1 LENKCIAIIDCDS
14 IAFSAGTGIKLLDSN
29 NQPIKVDNKFTYR
42 DKTDEEIKEYVD
54 FLMNKLLL
62 ETKATGYIAY
72 IKGKGNFRY
81 SINPDYKAN
90 RPKESPKWWAYTKKC
105 FIDNWGAIEVN
116 GIEVDDAVNIT
127 RLNIPNSFISAID
140 KDLLLLEGLHYNW
153 RKSEWV
159 NTNYDEALYAFWSD
173 FFIGQIGDNIKGIP
187 KIGEV
192 NAKKILITEN
202 TFDQNLHT
210 VVLRKYIDY
219 YGEYKGISEF
229 YKNYYSLKILENY
242 DGFEIPEIR
251 EFIKSSED
259 VF

>member
-29 NQPIKVDNKFTYR
+29 NQPLREANKFIYR
-42 DKTDEEIKEYVD
+42 DKTEEEIKESVD

-105 FIDNWGAIEVN
+105 FIDNWGAYEIN
-116 GIEVDDAVNIT
+116 AMEVDDAINIT
-127 RLNIPNSFISAID
+127 HLNLDDSFICAID
-140 KDLLLLEGLHYNW
+140 KDLLMLEGNHYNW
-153 RKSEWV
+153 RKGEWFKV
-159 NTNYDEALYAFWSD
+159 SQTDAYNNFWKSMVT
-173 FFIGQIGDNIKGIP
+173 GDSVDNVKGIEG
-187 KIGEV
+187 KGESFFNKLLLKSEESPLDV
-192 NAKKILITEN
+192 HSFIFSE
-202 TFDQNLHT
+202 
-210 VVLRKYIDY
+210 YIEK
-219 YGEYKGISEF
+219 YGEELGIINF
-229 YKNYYSLKILENY
+229 HRNYRSLKILDSCE
-242 DGFEIPEIR
+242 GFNIPEIR